1 MVKKNSVR
9 AILELVF
16 ASTLW
21 GFGFIAAVWAMEA
34 VDAFELTLLRFAMA
48 SAVGMALLYFN
59 IRKLPVRDLWRWS
72 FWPAVFLTGT
82 LVFQTWGL
90 RYTTAT
96 KCGFITTL
104 YVVFVP
110 LLESWHRGRPVSWKL
125 WACVAGAFLGTLMI
139 VNVGLNGLNFGD
151 FLTFI
156 CALFASA
163 QIYYVGLIS
172 PRIQHPFAF
181 NTFQS
186 LWSAL
191 ICVPFFFHNG
201 MASKLAG
208 WLDWPTTAMV
218 GVFSLAFGSTVLAF
232 ALQIKAQA
240 KLSPTVASL
249 LCLLESPFAMIFAM
263 ALLGESLG
271 PLEAAGAAVIFFS
284 AVGASWIESTGKSG
298 QNKA

>member
-16 ASTLW
+16 ASVLW
-21 GFGFIAAVWAMEA
+21 GFGFIAAVWALEA
-34 VDAFELTLLRFAMA
+34 VDAFELTLLRFVMA
-48 SAVGMALLYFN
+48 STVGVALLYFN
-59 IRKLPVRDLWRWS
+59 LKKLPLKQLWRWS
-72 FWPAVFLTGT
+72 FWPAIFLTGT
-82 LVFQTWGL
+82 LIFQTWGL
-90 RYTTAT
+90 KYTTAT

-110 LLESWHRGRPVSWKL
+110 LLESWHKGKPVPWQL
-125 WACVAGAFLGTLMI
+125 WGCVAGAFAGTLMI
-139 VNVGLNGLNFGD
+139 VNVGLKGFNFGD

-172 PRIQHPFAF
+172 PHIQHPFAF

-191 ICVPFFFHNG
+191 ICFPFLFTNG
-201 MASKLAG
+201 MPEKLANC
-208 WLDWPTTAMV
+208 LNWPTTAML

-240 KLSPTVASL
+240 RLSATVASL

-263 ALLGESLG
+263 ALLNETLG
-271 PLEAAGAAVIFFS
+271 PLEAAGAVLIFFS
-284 AVGASWIESTGKSG
+284 AVGASWIESTSKSR